1 MEKGKLGQTFK
12 AKCML
17 GMKRGGGRIHVLP
30 HENKGNKGPCLSS
43 CLLDSLRIS
52 LRKLALGS
60 LHLFSLTGNKI
71 RWIPLP
77 PRASKVL
84 SLLPAWLR
92 GFGGPY
98 LSPER
103 GRWGRGGGGG
113 KGRTAPF
120 HRPLPVLWVGTWGC
134 RAWGLWYTKIAWVL
148 LSVTVVMTSLTWV
161 YDVNNHQASQ
171 CWLLTPALLGSEV
184 ASPWPWAGRTRA
196 HRGDWSH
203 WQLSELHRFLPV
215 LLCKGCFH
223 SWEPPAEKIGALNTY
238 WRSSL

>member
-1 MEKGKLGQTFK
+1 MEKGKLRQTFK

-30 HENKGNKGPCLSS
+30 HENKGNKGPCLSN
-43 CLLDSLRIS
+43 CLLDSAYFPKETGIRL
-52 LRKLALGS
+52 LAS
-60 LHLFSLTGNKI
+60 LFSNWKQDPMDPFATEGI
-71 RWIPLP
+71 RSPLP
-77 PRASKVL
+77 SRRLTRRVRWPLPLPR
-84 SLLPAWLR
+84 
-92 GFGGPY
+92 
-98 LSPER
+98 ER
-103 GRWGRGGGGG
+103 QVG
-113 KGRTAPF
+113 KGRRRREREDCTL

-134 RAWGLWYTKIAWVL
+134 RAWGLRYTEIAWVL

-184 ASPWPWAGRTRA
+184 ASPWPWAGRMRA